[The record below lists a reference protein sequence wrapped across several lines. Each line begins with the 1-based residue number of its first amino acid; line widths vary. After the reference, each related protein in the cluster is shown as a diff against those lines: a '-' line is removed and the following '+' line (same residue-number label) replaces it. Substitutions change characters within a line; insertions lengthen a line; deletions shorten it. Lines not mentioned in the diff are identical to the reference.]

1 MDKPSIHGMWSSRM
15 AFILAATGAAVGLG
29 NIWRFP
35 YLASDNGGG
44 AFVLIY
50 LACIALV
57 GLPLMLTEIALGR
70 AGRLSPINTFIK
82 LAREGNLHGGWV
94 VIGWMGL
101 VAAILILSF
110 YSVIAGWTLYYGW
123 LYIQQVFGGP
133 GIDDPTATF
142 NAMLANPKLLL
153 FWHTVFMVLTVGVVA
168 SGVEKGLERA
178 VTLLM
183 PTLLVLLLM
192 LLGYGFY
199 TGFVGQAAEFLFKPD
214 FSEVTGQTFVR
225 ALGQAFFSLSLGM
238 CGIMTYGAYLPERI
252 NIAKVGITVA
262 AADTGVALLAGLAI
276 FPIVFQF
283 GLDPAGGGP
292 GLIFTSLPLAFA
304 DMGIGI
310 YYGVAFFLLL
320 AVAAWTSSIS
330 LLEPGVAYVVEK
342 TKKTRRTAAILVGTL
357 IWAVGL
363 LTVFTY
369 NVLAQVRIM
378 GRDVEGAIEYLAN
391 DLMLPLGGMLMA
403 LYAGWA
409 LDKRVSREQ
418 LDGLPD
424 WAYAVWRVLMRYVT
438 PALVAVIL
446 INVVI

>member
-1 MDKPSIHGMWSSRM
+1 MDKPSIHGMWSSRL

-50 LACIALV
+50 LACIVLV
-57 GLPLMLTEIALGR
+57 GLPLMLTEIVLGR
-70 AGRLSPINTFIK
+70 SGRLSPINTFIK
-82 LAREGNLHGGWV
+82 LAREGSLHGGWV

-123 LYIQQVFGGP
+123 LYVQQIFGGP
-133 GIDDPTATF
+133 GIGDPGATF
-142 NAMLANPKLLL
+142 SAMLGNPWVLL

-168 SGVEKGLERA
+168 AGVEKGLERA
-178 VTLLM
+178 VRLLM
-183 PTLLVLLLM
+183 PTLLLLLLM

-238 CGIMTYGAYLPERI
+238 CGIMTYGAYLPEKISIPR
-252 NIAKVGITVA
+252 VGITVA

-276 FPIVFQF
+276 FPVVFQF

-292 GLIFTSLPLAFA
+292 GLIFRTLPLAFA

-310 YYGVAFFLLL
+310 YYGVAFFGLL
-320 AVAAWTSSIS
+320 AVAAWTSGIS
-330 LLEPGVAYVVEK
+330 LLEPGAAYLVER
-342 TKKTRRTAAILVGTL
+342 TRLTRRQAAIAIGTL

-363 LTVFTY
+363 LTVLTY
-369 NVLAQVRIM
+369 NVLADVGIA

-391 DLMLPLGGMLMA
+391 DLMLPLGGLLMA
-403 LYAGWA
+403 LFAGWA
-409 LDKRVSREQ
+409 LDRRISREQ
-418 LDGLPD
+418 LADLPD
-424 WAYAVWRVLMRYVT
+424 WAYSAWRILMRFVT

-446 INVVI
+446 LNVVI